1 LAGVTVSEAA
11 AAPETSAEDGWV
23 LDKKTGYY
31 FDPKTKYTYDPNS
44 GLYYTELT
52 GRWTTQEEAARASE
66 EAGGDDGAAA
76 PLERNLGEQA
86 APSESKMLKQ
96 KLETKAASIELPGG
110 VRKVANGKAS
120 AQGAVVK
127 KAGTSQRI
135 PGERAVLR
143 LKVACSSVGSRLDC
157 CAVQ

>member
-1 LAGVTVSEAA
+1 LAGVTASEAA

-23 LDKKTGYY
+23 LDEKTGYY

-66 EAGGDDGAAA
+66 EAGGDNGAAA
-76 PLERNLGEQA
+76 PSEKDLGEQA

-96 KLETKAASIELPGG
+96 KLETKAGIELPGG

-143 LKVACSSVGSRLDC
+143 LKVARSYVGSCLVC